1 MRKSRKTGFG
11 GTTTGTLAAAGGV
24 LLLLP
29 LAGLDPFLLDV
40 LTIGFILAVYAG
52 SWDIVGGIAGQISLG
67 HATFFGIAT
76 YTCALLTSLAGWPF
90 WAAAAAA
97 LLLSAAAGAAMGA
110 LAAPLTG
117 PFVAL
122 LTLALGELFH
132 EVSLGQTFFNPQGSY
147 SWGGEGGIPVALPWA
162 EGSAWISYYTA
173 LAFLVLASWAMLRLA
188 RSEEGLI
195 WTAISGSELNAR
207 ASGVDVGRHKRRAY
221 LAGGVLAGASGIA
234 FAAHVGRATSA
245 DFSIELSFQAA
256 TFAAIGG
263 RGTIFGPILA
273 ALVLHVVFQGTGIS
287 PAPRVLLYA
296 FALLLVLRFFPAG
309 VAGTLMERAR
319 AKRMIQA
326 KGVGG

>member
-1 MRKSRKTGFG
+1 MRKQGKTGLG
-11 GTTTGTLAAAGGV
+11 RTTGVLAAAGGI
-24 LLLLP
+24 LLILP

-40 LTIGFILAVYAG
+40 LTSGFILAVYAG

-67 HATFFGIAT
+67 HALFFGTAT
-76 YTCALLTSLAGWPF
+76 YACALLTSLAGWPF
-90 WAAAAAA
+90 FAAAAAA
-97 LLLSAAAGAAMGA
+97 LILSAAAAAAVGA

-132 EVSLGQTFFNPQGSY
+132 EIAQGQTFFNPQGGY
-147 SWGGEGGIPVALPWA
+147 SWGGEGGIPIALPWA
-162 EGSAWISYYTA
+162 EGSPWVAYYAA
-173 LAFLVLASWAMLRLA
+173 LAFLVVASWAMLRVA

-195 WTAISGSELNAR
+195 WTAIAGSELNAR
-207 ASGVDVGRHKRRAY
+207 ASGVDVARHKRRAY
-221 LAGGVLAGASGIA
+221 LAGGVLAGASGVA
-234 FAAHVGRATSA
+234 FAAYVGRATAA

-263 RGTIFGPILA
+263 RGTIAGPVLA
-273 ALVLHVVFQGTGIS
+273 SLALHALFQGAGIS

-296 FALLLVLRFFPAG
+296 FALLLVLRFFPGG
-309 VAGTLMERAR
+309 VAGTLVERAR

-326 KGVGG
+326 KGIGG